1 MRIVMKQSEKLEIE
15 MNDIEKIDMKK
26 THTKRADIKIENN
39 LYEKMTTPGMTLT
52 LCFLVPLVIMLTLFA
67 FCEIFPFGDRSFLF
81 SDMYHQYM
89 PFFSEFVRKVR
100 EGDSLF
106 YSYNVGIGTNF
117 VALYSYYL
125 GSPLNWLALL
135 VPEAYLCEFMSYLV
149 VFKMGLC
156 GLTAGYYLQKRFGSG
171 DFGVVFFAC
180 FYALSGYMAAYNWNI
195 MWLDGVVLLPLIL
208 FALER
213 LVKEG
218 KCGLYCLLL
227 GLSILINYYISI
239 MICIFLVL
247 YFVVLLIEEK
257 GNWRTIFHFAL
268 YSLLAGGLAAVLL
281 IPSAMA
287 ILETEF
293 GGNSLPETLESYFPV
308 ADMLARHG
316 MCVETEL
323 KLENWPNI
331 YCGVAVFLLV
341 PLYATNEAISIKKR
355 FLNLALAGF
364 MLISFS
370 TNMLNF
376 IWHGFNYPNS
386 LPARQSFIYIFLV
399 LVMCYEAYRN
409 LHAAEAKRILYA
421 YLATVAF
428 VLYIEKF
435 VDYEEFAP
443 MVEFLTLLF
452 VTVYAILLYL
462 FRTQKGNGWK
472 VLLGALALVTVIA
485 ESTINMEDTSLG
497 TVSRSAYL
505 NAQKDYQNLYEQTK
519 ELEDGFYRIEKF
531 TRKTKNDGTLAGY
544 PTASIFSSTMNSDVM
559 ELYDRLGS
567 RHSKVFYTFEGA
579 TAFSSAL
586 LNVDYMFGTSDD
598 YENSLYHL
606 IGQSRNI
613 YLYQNQVTLPFGYV
627 APTGYDLPVENNL
640 ETAVMV
646 QNDLV
651 NSLDVEGSLLT
662 KVDSEDRGD
671 DVAFTVPEDGIY
683 YGRLTASGTSKIEVN
698 GGPVEDHRFEN
709 LKDESLMYLGE
720 LKAGEKI
727 TLENG
732 DEEDQ
737 TQNIEVQVYQ
747 LDESVL
753 EQAIAKLSRQHLE
766 KVVYD
771 STHVSGSLT
780 LEEAGR
786 LILSIPHED
795 GWSVKINGEKVEPQL
810 FGGTFMAFDLE
821 PGEYELQMKYVP
833 EGIRIGLV
841 VSLVSL
847 SVFVSLML
855 VGKKRKNGVEEPEV
869 AQ

>member
-1 MRIVMKQSEKLEIE
+1 MEMKEITGAK
-15 MNDIEKIDMKK
+15 NPDSGY
-26 THTKRADIKIENN
+26 KRFC
-39 LYEKMTTPGMTLT
+39 TPGMVLT
-52 LCFLVPLVIMLTLFA
+52 FSFLVPFVIMLTLFA

-100 EGDSLF
+100 AGESLY

-156 GLTAGYYLQKRFGSG
+156 GLTAGYYLQKRFGGG

-195 MWLDGVVLLPLIL
+195 MWLDGVALLPLIL

-247 YFVVLLIEEK
+247 YFVVLLVSEK
-257 GNWRTIFHFAL
+257 GSWRTVFNFAL
-268 YSLLAGGLAAVLL
+268 YSLLAGGLAAALL

-293 GGNSLPETLESYFPV
+293 GGSTFPETLESYFPV

-316 MCVETEL
+316 MCVETER
-323 KLENWPNI
+323 KLEHWPNI

-341 PLYATNEAISIKKR
+341 PLYATNEGISIKKR
-355 FLNLALAGF
+355 FLNLALAGI
-364 MLISFS
+364 MLLSFS
-370 TNMLNF
+370 TNVLNF

-409 LHAAEAKRILYA
+409 LHAAQPGRILYA
-421 YLATVAF
+421 YLAAAVF

-435 VDYEEFAP
+435 VDYEEFPP
-443 MVEFLTLLF
+443 MVEYLTLAF
-452 VTVYAILLYL
+452 VTVYAVLLYL
-462 FRTQKGNGWK
+462 YRTRKTGQWK
-472 VLLGALALVTVIA
+472 VVLGALALVAVIA
-485 ESTINMEDTSLG
+485 ESCINMEHTSLG

-505 NAQKDYQNLYEQTK
+505 NSQKDYKDLYEQTK
-519 ELEDGFYRIEKF
+519 ELEDGFYRVEKF

-579 TAFSSAL
+579 TAFTSAL
-586 LNVDYMFGTSDD
+586 LNVNYMFGTSDE

-606 IGQSRNI
+606 IGQSRAI

-627 APTGYDLPVENNL
+627 APTGYDLPAESTL

-651 NSLDVEGSLLT
+651 NSLGVGGTLLN
-662 KVDSEDRGD
+662 KVNSEDRGD

-683 YGRLTASGTSKIEVN
+683 YGRLTAGGTSEIEVT
-698 GGPVEDHRFEN
+698 GGPVETQKFDN

-720 LKAGEKI
+720 LKAGERI
-727 TLENG
+727 VLENG
-732 DEEDQ
+732 NEEDQ
-737 TQNIEVQVYQ
+737 SQDIAVQVYQ
-747 LDESVL
+747 LDKKVL
-753 EQAIAKLSRQHLE
+753 EQAIAKLSEQHLE
-766 KVVYD
+766 NVVYD
-771 STHVSGSLT
+771 STHLSGSLS
-780 LEEAGR
+780 LKEAGR
-786 LILSIPHED
+786 LILSIPYED
-795 GWSVKINGEKVEPQL
+795 GWSVRINGEKVEPDL
-810 FGGTFMAFDLE
+810 FGGTLMAFDLA
-821 PGEYELQMKYVP
+821 PGDYELQMKYVP
-833 EGIRIGLV
+833 EGSRIGLA
-841 VSLVSL
+841 VSLVTL
-847 SVFVSLML
+847 GIFVSLQL
-855 VGKKRKNGVEEPEV
+855 VGRKRKKTGEEMEV
-869 AQ
+869 SQ

>member
-1 MRIVMKQSEKLEIE
+1 MEIKETTEIKEKTEIKNPGSWCQKLSE
-15 MNDIEKIDMKK
+15 
-26 THTKRADIKIENN
+26 
-39 LYEKMTTPGMTLT
+39 PGMVLV
-52 LCFLVPLVIMLTLFA
+52 LSFLVPFIIMLTLFA
-67 FCEIFPFGDRSFLF
+67 FCEIYPFGDRSFLY

-100 EGDSLF
+100 EGESLY

-149 VFKMGLC
+149 VFKIGLC
-156 GLTAGYYLQKRFGSG
+156 GLTAGYYLQKRFGDG

-195 MWLDGVVLLPLIL
+195 MWLDGVALLPLIL

-218 KCGLYCLLL
+218 KCGLYCGLL
-227 GLSILINYYISI
+227 GLCILINYYISI

-247 YFVVLLIEEK
+247 YLVVLLISEK
-257 GNWRTIFHFAL
+257 GSWRTIFHFAL

-281 IPSAMA
+281 IPSAIA

-293 GGNSLPETLESYFPV
+293 GSSTFPETLESYFTV
-308 ADMLARHG
+308 TDMLARHSI
-316 MCVETEL
+316 CVEPERA
-323 KLENWPNI
+323 LENWPNI

-341 PLYATNEAISIKKR
+341 PLYALNEGISIKKR

-364 MLISFS
+364 MLLSFS
-370 TNMLNF
+370 TNILNF

-409 LHAAEAKRILYA
+409 LHASSPKHILYA
-421 YLATVAF
+421 YLATVLF

-435 VDYEEFAP
+435 VDQEDFAP
-443 MVEFLTLLF
+443 MVEYLTLAF

-462 FRTQKGNGWK
+462 YRTKKGGYWK
-472 VLLGALALVTVIA
+472 VLLGALALVAVIA
-485 ESTINMEDTSLG
+485 ESSINMEDTSLG

-505 NAQKDYQNLYEQTK
+505 NSQRDYKALYEQT
-519 ELEDGFYRIEKF
+519 EALEDGFYRVEKF

-559 ELYDRLGS
+559 ELYDRLGK
-567 RHSKVFYTFEGA
+567 RHSKVYYTFEGA
-579 TAFSSAL
+579 TPFTSAL
-586 LNVDYMFGTSDD
+586 LNVNYMFGTSDE

-606 IGQSRNI
+606 IGQSRSV

-627 APTGYDLPVENNL
+627 APTGYDLIVESSL

-651 NSLDVEGSLLT
+651 NRLGVKGTLLY
-662 KVDSEDRGD
+662 KVDSEDKGD

-683 YGRLTASGTSKIEVN
+683 YGRVTASGTKKIEMS
-698 GGPVEDHRFEN
+698 GGAVEDQRFEN

-720 LKAGEKI
+720 LKAGEI
-727 TLENG
+727 IMLENG
-732 DEEDQ
+732 DAEDQ
-737 TQNIEVQVYQ
+737 TQDIAVQIYQ

-753 EQAIAKLSRQHLE
+753 EQAIASLSQQHLE
-766 KVVYD
+766 NVVYD
-771 STHVSGSLT
+771 SNHVSGSLS
-780 LEEAGR
+780 LKEAGR
-786 LILSIPHED
+786 MILSIPYED
-795 GWSVKINGEKVEPQL
+795 GWSVRINGENVEPQL

-821 PGEYELQMKYVP
+821 PGDYELQMKYVP
-833 EGIRIGLV
+833 EGNWIGL
-841 VSLVSL
+841 S
-847 SVFVSLML
+847 VSLMAL
-855 VGKKRKNGVEEPEV
+855 AIFISLQVVGRRKSAGKKAEV
-869 AQ
+869 SQ

>member
-1 MRIVMKQSEKLEIE
+1 MKSF
-15 MNDIEKIDMKK
+15 
-26 THTKRADIKIENN
+26 ADRVCKFFAVNAMFMV
-39 LYEKMTTPGMTLT
+39 LA
-52 LCFLVPLVIMLTLFA
+52 LCFLVPVVIMLTLFA

-100 EGDSLF
+100 SGESLY
-106 YSYNVGIGTNF
+106 YSYNVGVGTNF
-117 VALYSYYL
+117 IALFSYYL

-149 VFKMGLC
+149 VFKLGLC
-156 GLTAGYYLQKRFGSG
+156 GLTAGYYLQKRFGDR
-171 DFGVVFFAC
+171 DFAVAFFAC

-195 MWLDGVVLLPLIL
+195 MWLDGVALLPLIL

-218 KCGLYCLLL
+218 KCGLYCVLL

-247 YFVVLLIEEK
+247 YFVVLFISEK
-257 GNWRTIFHFAL
+257 GNWRTILNFAL

-281 IPSAMA
+281 IPSALA

-293 GGNSLPETLESYFPV
+293 GGSSFPETLESYFSV
-308 ADMLARHG
+308 TDMLARHG
-316 MCVETEL
+316 MCVETER
-323 KLENWPNI
+323 KLEHWPNI

-341 PLYATNEAISIKKR
+341 PLYAANEAISIKKR

-364 MLISFS
+364 MLLSFS
-370 TNMLNF
+370 TNVLNF

-409 LHAAEAKRILYA
+409 LHAAEPKRILYA
-421 YLATVAF
+421 YLATVLF

-443 MVEFLTLLF
+443 MVEFLTLAF
-452 VTVYAILLYL
+452 VTVYAVLLYL
-462 FRTQKGNGWK
+462 YRTKEGRSWK
-472 VLLGALALVTVIA
+472 MLLGALALIAVIA
-485 ESTINMEDTSLG
+485 ESTVNMEDTSLG

-505 NAQKDYQNLYEQTK
+505 STQKDYQSLYEQTQ
-519 ELEDGFYRIEKF
+519 EWEDGFYRVEKF

-544 PTASIFSSTMNSDVM
+544 PTASVFSSTMNSDVM

-579 TAFSSAL
+579 TAFTSAL
-586 LNVDYMFGTSDD
+586 LNVNYMFGTTDE

-606 IGQSRNI
+606 VGQSRNV

-627 APTGYDLPVENNL
+627 APTGYDLPMESTL
-640 ETAVMV
+640 ETAVKV

-651 NSLDVEGSLLT
+651 NSLGIKKSLLNMVNSDD
-662 KVDSEDRGD
+662 KGD
-671 DVAFTVPEDGIY
+671 DVVFTVPEDGIY
-683 YGRLTASGTSKIEVN
+683 YGRLTAPGTSEIEVD

-720 LKAGEKI
+720 LKAGERI

-732 DEEDQ
+732 DEDDK
-737 TQNIEVQVYQ
+737 TQNIAVQVYQ
-747 LDESVL
+747 LDETVL
-753 EQAIAKLSRQHLE
+753 KEAIAALSGQHLE
-766 KVVYD
+766 NVVYD

-780 LEEAGR
+780 LKDAGR

-795 GWSVKINGEKVEPQL
+795 GWAVRINGEKVEPQL

-821 PGEYELQMKYVP
+821 SGEYELQMKYVP
-833 EGIRIGLV
+833 EGIRIGFF
-841 VSLVSL
+841 VSLVAIGILISL
-847 SVFVSLML
+847 QMT
-855 VGKKRKNGVEEPEV
+855 GKKRKSRGEEREV
-869 AQ
+869 TQ